1 MKLQIPETF
10 KARRIGI
17 VAGVALIFLLLILFR
32 GYQQHQLN
40 SKPVEVEK
48 IPVELATPEVR
59 VFKEK
64 VSFVANLEPE
74 EQAAVVSKLG
84 GKTVLRVLVDIGT
97 PVKAGQ
103 VLAILD
109 DSLLRPQ
116 LSQAEASVEKARAAL
131 SQASIQLETARKDFE
146 RYKKLY
152 SEKVISGQQFD
163 HAKGQAD
170 VAEAG
175 ERLARKQL
183 AEASAGLNQLSVLM
197 GYHVLRAPVSGVIA
211 ARFIDPG
218 DTSSA
223 EKPSFLINRQEFL
236 KVRGSIPES
245 AFVKLNVGQEGAVT
259 LDALGGKSFRAKVV
273 RLSPEIDP
281 VTRTGQAELILKSQE
296 GTKPGMY
303 ARVELEVGEHKG
315 LSVPREAVKT
325 LPGTGEKRVFL
336 ERNGKAESRA
346 VRIGAEEGDRVE
358 VIEGLASG
366 EAVIVTQSARIGEGT
381 PVEVAKP

>member
-1 MKLQIPETF
+1 MKLKIPENL
-10 KARRIGI
+10 KARRFGI
-17 VAGVALIFLLLILFR
+17 VGGVALFFLLLIFFR
-32 GYQQHQLN
+32 AYQQHQLN
-40 SKPVEVEK
+40 SRPAEVEK
-48 IPVELATPEVR
+48 IPVELVTPQVR

-74 EQAAVVSKLG
+74 EQAAVVPKLG

-103 VLAILD
+103 VLAVFD

-116 LSQAEASVEKARAAL
+116 LAQAEATLEKARAAL
-131 SQASIQLETARKDFE
+131 SQASTQLATARKDFS
-146 RYKKLY
+146 RYEKLY
-152 SEKVISGQQFD
+152 NEKVISGQQYD
-163 HAKGQAD
+163 HAKGQAE

-183 AEASAGLNQLSVLM
+183 AEAAAGLNQLSVLM
-197 GYHVLRAPVSGVIA
+197 GYHVLRAPISGVIA

-223 EKPSFLINRQEFL
+223 EKAAFLINRQDFL
-236 KVRGSIPES
+236 KVQGAVPEA
-245 AFVKLNVGQEGAVT
+245 AFAKLRVGQEGTVN
-259 LDALGGKSFRAKVV
+259 LDALGGKTFRAKVV
-273 RLSPEIDP
+273 RLSPAIDP
-281 VTRTGQAELILKSQE
+281 ATRTGQAQLLLKSE
-296 GTKPGMY
+296 DGMKPGMY
-303 ARVELEVGEHKG
+303 ARVELEVGEHQG
-315 LSVPREAVKT
+315 LSIPREAVGT

-336 ERNGKAESRA
+336 ERDGKAETRTI
-346 VRIGAEEGDRVE
+346 RIGAEEGDRVE

-381 PVEVAKP
+381 AVEVARP